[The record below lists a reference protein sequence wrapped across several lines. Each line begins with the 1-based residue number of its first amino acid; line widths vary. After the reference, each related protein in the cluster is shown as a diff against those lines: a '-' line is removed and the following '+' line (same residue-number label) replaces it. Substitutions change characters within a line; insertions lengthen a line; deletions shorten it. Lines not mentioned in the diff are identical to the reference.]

1 MRGLLA
7 GVAIGVAGLLEAP
20 ATFAQEVAS
29 PESVVPIA
37 AVLTVDSEV
46 MYAQSLFGLRV
57 SQELAAEEAVL
68 LAENRR
74 IQAELTEEEREL
86 TAQREGMDPKAFR
99 AIADAFDARVVQ
111 IRIEQEQKSRNIEVR
126 RKREEEE
133 FIRAASPILTDLM
146 REAEASVIMERR
158 DTLLADPSIDITTIA
173 IQRLNQRLGDGR
185 VQGDNSQDAGQDN

>member
-20 ATFAQEVAS
+20 ATFAQDVAS

-99 AIADAFDARVVQ
+99 AIADAFDTRVVQ

-126 RKREEEE
+126 RKRQEEE

-158 DTLLADPSIDITTIA
+158 DMLLADPSIDITSVA